1 MGKKAS
7 LGIYLSLVVLLI
19 FIYMYNIFNYNNF
32 KESFQVGDY
41 ILPKIVWT
49 HWDTNR
55 PPKIIRDILENREK
69 VMKGWDLRFITD
81 DTIYKYID
89 KKIIPHNFW
98 NLSAP
103 HRADWI
109 RLAVLK
115 EYGGVWMDAGIIVN
129 KVSAMD
135 SLYEETINTKSMFT
149 GFYPNDGLN
158 SKGYPSYID
167 NWFIMA
173 PKESTIIVNWLKEY
187 ELAISMGFKEYKKK
201 ITQTPTEFSEYNV
214 KDLNDVYLTVQAC
227 LQYYLQSL
235 PSRPN
240 ILLYNAK
247 YSMMKIHAD
256 CSQISNSKSSH
267 SACIKDTILNK
278 PETHEIPYIKLR
290 KEDREFDISSY
301 FQKI

>member
-1 MGKKAS
+1 MYV
-7 LGIYLSLVVLLI
+7 IIPLLI
-19 FIYMYNIFNYNNF
+19 LTSVFCIHLVFNSQKIN
-32 KESFQVGDY
+32 ESFEGGEY
-41 ILPKIVWT
+41 ILPKIAWT

-69 VMKGWDLRFITD
+69 VMEGWDLRFITD
-81 DTIYKYID
+81 ATIYEYID
-89 KKIIPHNFW
+89 KNKLPHNFW

-129 KVSAMD
+129 KVSAID
-135 SLYEETINTKSMFT
+135 ALHEETMSSRSMFT

-173 PKESTIIVNWLKEY
+173 PKGSYIIVDWLKEY
-187 ELAISMGFKEYKKK
+187 ELAISMGFKEYKKNV
-201 ITQTPTEFSEYNV
+201 TRTATEFSEYNV
-214 KDLNDVYLTVQAC
+214 KDPNDVYLTAQAC
-227 LQYYLQSL
+227 LQKYLQSL
-235 PSRPN
+235 PARPN

-256 CSQISNSKSSH
+256 CSRITNTKSSH
-267 SACIKDTILNK
+267 SACIKDAILNK
-278 PETHEIPYIKLR
+278 SDTRDIPYIKLR
-290 KEDREFDISSY
+290 KEDRGFDISSY
-301 FQKI
+301 FKSV